1 MKKLFA
7 LGLLSAALNAYANT
21 PASTVALPATATVQ
35 TETVKIEDTSKPK
48 ILDNLI
54 LAMDSENYKSVTSQN
69 DSYDGDIESVQYLKL
84 GYRIQPTLSAMVVGT
99 WVQRLGY
106 EEQNTATT
114 PQDLQLRLTKSKLFN
129 IGKMSFTSQNR
140 AYLPTTSGS
149 KGRGQIAQVRTYL
162 IGSMPLTTKLELSL
176 VSNPRYYI
184 YESGDRKT
192 GVNDFRFYNYGG
204 LKYNFTDKFA
214 AETTLGV
221 FSARVEGGETA
232 YYQDYSTS
240 LYYTINKHM
249 SLNGGIRATVLGKE
263 GNIDKDGLELYNHN
277 ASEYFMIASLAL

>member
-1 MKKLFA
+1 MKRLFT
-7 LGLLSAALNAYANT
+7 LGLLSAALNVYANT
-21 PASTVALPATATVQ
+21 PASTVALPTATNIQ
-35 TETVKIEDTSKPK
+35 TETIKVEEASKPK
-48 ILDNLI
+48 ILENLI
-54 LAMDSENYKSVTSQN
+54 MGMDSENYKSVTSQN
-69 DSYDGDIESVQYLKL
+69 DVYKGDIESIQYLKL
-84 GYRIQPTLSAMVVGT
+84 GYKIQPTLSAMVVGT
-99 WVQRLGY
+99 WIQKLGY
-106 EEQNTATT
+106 EEQDSRTT
-114 PQDLQLRLTKSKLFN
+114 PSDLQLRLTKSKLFN

-149 KGRGQIAQVRTYL
+149 KGRGQIAQLRTYL
-162 IGSMPLTTKLELSL
+162 IGMMPLSTKLELS
-176 VSNPRYYI
+176 VISNLRYFV
-184 YESGDRKT
+184 YEEGDRKT
-192 GVNDFRFYNYGG
+192 GVADFRFYNTAG
-204 LKYNFTDKFA
+204 LKYNFTDKLA

-240 LYYTINKHM
+240 LYYKINNHI